1 MCRQGNKEEIAE
13 IIKEFIDNNYSLDLS
28 NQQMEDKI
36 GYSSVY
42 IRKIFKEKYN
52 KIPSVYLM
60 EVRMG
65 HAKKKLLRDVP
76 VAMVAAEVGYR
87 DPLYFSK
94 VFKKMTGCSP
104 SEYKKT
110 SI

>member
-1 MCRQGNKEEIAE
+1 
-13 IIKEFIDNNYSLDLS
+13 
-28 NQQMEDKI
+28 
-36 GYSSVY
+36 
-42 IRKIFKEKYN
+42 
-52 KIPSVYLM
+52 M